1 SVLNSTGQRGSK
13 VAVSL
18 YALELGGGSFTV
30 GLLAAMFAA
39 FPLLLA
45 VHAGRISDRAGV
57 RYPIL
62 LGTATMACGLALP
75 ALAGGLPALFLCPAL
90 IGLGHI
96 FFHVSIHN
104 LVGSLGAAEDRT
116 RNFASFALGGS
127 IAAFAGPSLAGF
139 GIEIAGYRATFA
151 MLAAIALMPALI
163 VLLHKALIPAH
174 ARHEEETAKS
184 ALDLLANAA
193 LGLALGSAQPLT
205 IILTYNHAPKGRSGE
220 ALGMRLM
227 ANKVTQIAVPLVFGG
242 LGALGAVPV
251 FLSTGVFLLAGG
263 VLSLRELRNQA

>member
-1 SVLNSTGQRGSK
+1 MNAGRARQRVGTAMTPSRSGRNSSGNGAMTVYLVVLLSVLNSIGQRGSK

-45 VHAGRISDRAGV
+45 VHAGRISDRVGV

-116 RNFASFALGGS
+116 RNFATFALGGS

-139 GIEIAGYRATFA
+139 GIEIGGDR
-151 MLAAIALMPALI
+151 P
-163 VLLHKALIPAH
+163 P
-174 ARHEEETAKS
+174 
-184 ALDLLANAA
+184 
-193 LGLALGSAQPLT
+193 
-205 IILTYNHAPKGRSGE
+205 
-220 ALGMRLM
+220 
-227 ANKVTQIAVPLVFGG
+227 VPLLPGG
-242 LGALGAVPV
+242 PPLAPPVGLLPNAPLPPHGGAVE
-251 FLSTGVFLLAGG
+251 G
-263 VLSLRELRNQA
+263 